1 MRLKQRSGSCGTAS
15 AAPRSPYR
23 HLELCGIA
31 LGVRREELGVGR
43 RDKGC
48 CEPNKSIAGNSQDRS
63 LQIIME
69 SYVGALI
76 TGSPK
81 TPNSYFLTPNYALCT
96 ACAISRTKASMWG
109 TAAGP
114 YWAKSLMMALPTMAP
129 SLTLTH

>member
-1 MRLKQRSGSCGTAS
+1 M
-15 AAPRSPYR
+15 
-23 HLELCGIA
+23 
-31 LGVRREELGVGR
+31 GVGR

-48 CEPNKSIAGNSQDRS
+48 REPNKSIVGNGQDRS

-69 SYVGALI
+69 SYVGVLI

-81 TPNSYFLTPNYALCT
+81 TPNAYFLTPNYALCT

-114 YWAKSLMMALPTMAP
+114 YWAKGLMMALPTMAP

>member
-1 MRLKQRSGSCGTAS
+1 M
-15 AAPRSPYR
+15 
-23 HLELCGIA
+23 
-31 LGVRREELGVGR
+31 GVGR

-48 CEPNKSIAGNSQDRS
+48 REPNKSIVGNGQDRS

-69 SYVGALI
+69 SYIGVLI

-81 TPNSYFLTPNYALCT
+81 TPNYALCT

>member
-1 MRLKQRSGSCGTAS
+1 M
-15 AAPRSPYR
+15 
-23 HLELCGIA
+23 
-31 LGVRREELGVGR
+31 GVGR

-48 CEPNKSIAGNSQDRS
+48 REPNKSIVGNGQDRS
-63 LQIIME
+63 LQTIME
-69 SYVGALI
+69 SYAGGLI
-76 TGSPK
+76 TGSPQ
-81 TPNSYFLTPNYALCT
+81 TPNSYFLTPNYALLCT

>member
-1 MRLKQRSGSCGTAS
+1 MGGGIKAAVNRIKALQGTVKTV
-15 AAPRSPYR
+15 PYR
-23 HLELCGIA
+23 
-31 LGVRREELGVGR
+31 
-43 RDKGC
+43 
-48 CEPNKSIAGNSQDRS
+48 P
-63 LQIIME
+63 IME
-69 SYVGALI
+69 SYVGVLI

-81 TPNSYFLTPNYALCT
+81 TPNSYFLTPNYALCTCT